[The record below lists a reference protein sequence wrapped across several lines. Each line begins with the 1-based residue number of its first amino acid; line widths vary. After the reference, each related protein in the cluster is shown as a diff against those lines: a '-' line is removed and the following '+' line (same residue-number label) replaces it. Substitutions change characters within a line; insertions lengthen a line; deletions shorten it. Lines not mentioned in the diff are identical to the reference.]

1 LTAGGA
7 DPARTAVGANY
18 LEVCRKAIGDADA
31 RRALAAIED
40 VLAGRTNHAS
50 MEYPCHSP
58 TEERWFELVVEPL
71 RRPEGGAVIS
81 HIDITARRRADAEA
95 RAQREALAHA
105 LRLTTLGELVA
116 SLAHELSQ
124 PLTAII
130 TSAQAARRLINAPGD
145 RREEVPEALDDII
158 DDGKRAIEVIRRLRA
173 LFRKDHA
180 ERKPVH
186 LNELIMEV
194 VGLVRGDASR
204 RGVTIELALAEH
216 LPAVPGDWVQLQQVV
231 INLLVN
237 AMDAMITV
245 EEPRTLTIATT
256 RRETGMVELTVQ
268 DVGIGV
274 DASRLEEIFDPFV
287 TTKPG
292 GLGMGLSISRSIV
305 LAHGGRIWA
314 TPNLDRGLTVHVG
327 LPGDEVA

>member
-1 LTAGGA
+1 
-7 DPARTAVGANY
+7 
-18 LEVCRKAIGDADA
+18 
-31 RRALAAIED
+31 
-40 VLAGRTNHAS
+40 
-50 MEYPCHSP
+50 M
-58 TEERWFELVVEPL
+58 VVEPL

-81 HIDITARRRADAEA
+81 HIDITARRRAEAEA

-130 TSAQAARRLINAPGD
+130 ATAQASRRLIHAPGGG
-145 RREEVPEALDDII
+145 REEVPEALDDII
-158 DDGKRAIEVIRRLRA
+158 DDGKRAIDVIRRLRA

-186 LNELIMEV
+186 LNELITEV

-204 RGVTIELALAEH
+204 RGVSIELALAEH
-216 LPAVPGDWVQLQQVV
+216 LPVVPGDWVQLQQVV
-231 INLLVN
+231 LNLLVN
-237 AMDAMITV
+237 AMDAMVAV
-245 EEPRTLTIATT
+245 EEPRTLTIATA
-256 RRETGMVELTVQ
+256 RREPGMVELTVR
-268 DVGIGV
+268 DVGVGV
-274 DASRLEEIFDPFV
+274 DASRLEKIFDPFV
-287 TTKPG
+287 TTKPE

-314 TPNLDRGLTVHVG
+314 TPNPDRGLTVHVG